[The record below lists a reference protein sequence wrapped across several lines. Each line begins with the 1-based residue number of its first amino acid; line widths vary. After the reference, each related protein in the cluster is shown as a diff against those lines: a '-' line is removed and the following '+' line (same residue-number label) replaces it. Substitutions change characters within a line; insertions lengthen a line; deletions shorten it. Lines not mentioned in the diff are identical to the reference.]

1 MFAAFPLVI
10 SLLLST
16 SADAPAAT
24 TNPAASQPTEK
35 AELTAD
41 TAAGLKFRCVGPALS
56 SGRVGDF
63 AVHPE
68 NRSTYYVAVASG
80 GVWKTTNSGTTWKPI
95 FDGEGSYSIGC
106 ITLDPSN
113 PNVVWVGSGENNSQR
128 SVSFGDGVYRSRDGG
143 QSWQNMGLKE
153 SEHIGRIV
161 VHPKDSNTVWVAAQ
175 GPLWSAGG
183 DRGVFKTTDGGAT
196 WKRVLFVSH
205 DTGAN
210 EVHLDPRDPN
220 TLYATAYQRRRHV
233 WTLVDGGPE
242 SAIYKSTDGGETW
255 RKINKGLPDV
265 DLGRIGLAISPAN
278 PDIVY
283 AIVEAAEDK
292 SGVFRSTDRGE
303 TWEKRSDYIATSPM
317 YYNEIVA
324 DPKNSDVVYSLDT
337 FMHRTEDGGKT
348 FRRVPNTDRHVDDH
362 ALWIDPNDT
371 NYLLVGCDG
380 GVYES
385 FDRGDT
391 WHYKHNLPVTQF
403 YRVAVDNSTPFYY
416 IYGGT
421 QDNNTMG
428 GPSRTFERA
437 GITNE
442 HWFVTVGGDGFV
454 TRVDTEDPNIV
465 YSLWQYGGL
474 VRHDR
479 KSGQTIDIR
488 PREAPGQPPLR
499 FNWDSP
505 LIISA
510 FDHKR
515 LYFAANI
522 LFRSDDQGNAW
533 KAISPDLTR
542 QIDRNKLKVMGRV
555 QPADAVA
562 KHASTSFYGN
572 IVSLCESPKD
582 EKTLYVGTDDG
593 LVQVTQDGGDTWQKI
608 ERFPGVPEMSY
619 VSCLVASMHE
629 TGTIYAA
636 FDNHKNG
643 DFKPY
648 MLRSPDRGKNWV
660 NVAGDLPERNIVYS
674 IAEDHENPQMLFA
687 GTEFGVYVSLDG
699 GTKWF
704 KLKGDLPTI
713 AIRDVAVQR
722 RENDLALASFG
733 RGLFILDDYSPLR
746 SCTPET
752 LGKDAHIFPVKPA
765 LRYIP
770 SSRLGGLKGRG
781 WMGASYFAAP
791 NPPFGAVFTYY
802 LKEKITSRKEKRK
815 EAEKKALK
823 DGKDAPLPT
832 IDDLR
837 AEDQEKEPQVF
848 MVIQDSAGKT
858 LRRIPCKREKGIQRA
873 AWDLR
878 YPSARPVS
886 LSGGPDLDPW
896 DIQPAGPL
904 ALPGEYT
911 ATLVKEVDGAVSTL
925 AGPQAFTVVAMDNAT
940 FVDKNQPELIA
951 FKRKFSRLQRAVQGA
966 SRAASEADTRLQH
979 LRKAVAETPD
989 ADPALMADV
998 RAMDL
1003 RLKGLVTKLRGDTTL
1018 GKRNEPTPTS
1028 ISERVEDAVNSL
1040 WYATSPPTQT
1050 QRDAY
1055 RFAGE
1060 EFTPLL
1066 ADLTKLIE
1074 TDLPALEAKLEA
1086 AGAPWTPGRVPKWTT
1101 EE

>member
-1 MFAAFPLVI
+1 MFAAIPLVFTLAF
-10 SLLLST
+10 SA

-24 TNPAASQPTEK
+24 TQAATTQPAEK
-35 AELTAD
+35 AELTAE

-63 AVHPE
+63 AVHPD

-106 ITLDPSN
+106 IALDPSN
-113 PNVVWVGSGENNSQR
+113 PNVVWVGTGENNSQR

-196 WKRVLFVSH
+196 WKRVLFISH

-210 EVHLDPRDPN
+210 EVHIDPRDPN

-233 WTLVDGGPE
+233 WTLIDGGPE
-242 SAIYKSTDGGETW
+242 SAVYKSTDGGETW

-265 DLGRIGLAISPAN
+265 DLGRIGLAVSPAN

-324 DPKNSDVVYSLDT
+324 DPKNVDVVYSLDT

-385 FDRGDT
+385 FDRGET

-403 YRVAVDNSTPFYY
+403 YRVAVDHSTPFYY

-428 GPSRTFERA
+428 APSRTFDRA

-505 LIISA
+505 LIISS

-542 QIDRNKLKVMGRV
+542 QIDRNKLKVMGRI

-572 IVSLCESPKD
+572 IVSLCESPRD

-619 VSCLVASMHE
+619 VSCLLASMHE
-629 TGTIYAA
+629 AGTVYAA

-648 MLRSPDRGKNWV
+648 LLRSPDRGKNWV

-674 IAEDHENPQMLFA
+674 VAEDHENPQMLFT
-687 GTEFGVYVSLDG
+687 GTEFGVFVTLDG
-699 GTKWF
+699 GTKWV

-713 AIRDVAVQR
+713 AIRDIAVQR

-752 LGKDAHIFPVKPA
+752 LGKDAHLFPIKPA

-802 LKEKITSRKEKRK
+802 LKEKITSRKERRK

-823 DGKDAPLPT
+823 DGKDVPLPT
-832 IDDLR
+832 MDELR

-848 MVIQDSAGKT
+848 MVIQDRDGKT
-858 LRRIPCKREKGIQRA
+858 LRRVPCKRDKGIHRA
-873 AWDLR
+873 NWDLR

-896 DIQPAGPL
+896 DVQPAGPL
-904 ALPGEYT
+904 ALPGPYT
-911 ATLVKEVDGAVSTL
+911 ATLVKEVDGTVTTL
-925 AGPQAFTVVAMDNAT
+925 AGPQTFTVVALDNAT
-940 FVDKNQPELIA
+940 FVDPNQPELIA

-979 LRKAVAETPD
+979 LRKAIADTPD
-989 ADPALMADV
+989 ADPTLLGDV

-1003 RLKGLVTKLRGDTTL
+1003 RLKGLVTKLRGDSTL

-1060 EFTPLL
+1060 EFAPLL

-1086 AGAPWTPGRVPKWTT
+1086 AGAPWTPGRVPKWEM

>member
-24 TNPAASQPTEK
+24 TKPAATQPAEK
-35 AELTAD
+35 AELNAD

-63 AVHPE
+63 AVHPD

-80 GVWKTTNSGTTWKPI
+80 GVWKTTNSGTTWKSV

-113 PNVVWVGSGENNSQR
+113 PNVVWVGTGENNSQR
-128 SVSFGDGVYRSRDGG
+128 SVSFGDGIYRSRDGG

-196 WKRVLFVSH
+196 WKRVLFISH

-265 DLGRIGLAISPAN
+265 DLGRIGLAISPAK
-278 PDIVY
+278 PDFVY

-324 DPKNSDVVYSLDT
+324 DPKSADVVYSLDT

-348 FRRVPNTDRHVDDH
+348 FKRVPNTDRHVDDH

-428 GPSRTFERA
+428 APSRTFERA
-437 GITNE
+437 GITND

-465 YSLWQYGGL
+465 YCLWQYGGL

-505 LIISA
+505 LIISS

-522 LFRSDDQGNAW
+522 LFRSDDQGNGW

-542 QIDRNKLKVMGRV
+542 QIDRNSLKVMGRV

-619 VSCLVASMHE
+619 VSCLLASMHE
-629 TGTIYAA
+629 TGTVYAA

-648 MLRSPDRGKNWV
+648 LLRSPDRGKNWV

-674 IAEDHENPQMLFA
+674 VAEDHENPQMLFA
-687 GTEFGVYVSLDG
+687 GTEFGVFVTLDG
-699 GTKWF
+699 GTKWL

-713 AIRDVAVQR
+713 AIRDIAVQR

-765 LRYIP
+765 MRYIP

-823 DGKDAPLPT
+823 DGKDVPLPT

-848 MVIQDSAGKT
+848 MVIQDGDGKT
-858 LRRIPCKREKGIQRA
+858 LRRIPCKRDKGIQRA

-896 DIQPAGPL
+896 DVIPAGPL
-904 ALPGEYT
+904 ALPGQYT
-911 ATLVKEVDGAVSTL
+911 ATLVKEVDGAVTTL
-925 AGPQAFTVVAMDNAT
+925 AGPQTFAVVALDNAT
-940 FVDKNQPELIA
+940 FVDPNQPDLIA
-951 FKRKFSRLQRAVQGA
+951 FKRKLSRLQRAVQGA
-966 SRAASEADTRLQH
+966 SRVASEVDTRLQH

-989 ADPALMADV
+989 AEPALLTDL

-1003 RLKGLVTKLRGDTTL
+1003 RLKGLVTKLRGDSTL
-1018 GKRNEPTPTS
+1018 GRRNEPTPTS

-1060 EFTPLL
+1060 EFAPLL

-1086 AGAPWTPGRVPKWTT
+1086 AGAPWTPGRVPKWAM
-1101 EE
+1101 ED